1 MTSKW
6 DSGHSFAVLSLAI
19 SKERIVASGA
29 ECGELTIW
37 SEQGHPIGKLNF
49 HGEDDVAGIVFSPAS
64 PTKLYA
70 SHGET
75 VSVLDT
81 RVFTKPVE
89 SFSISKEEINCI
101 SVNELD
107 SLLAAA
113 DDSGTVKVLDLQT
126 KNVCRTLQRHTNI
139 CSAVTFRPSRPQS
152 LVSCGLD
159 MQVMLWNMQKTRPL
173 WITNL
178 QHLAQDEE
186 DMENHQSAGQLF
198 NPPLVHSLSVS
209 SCGNVFCCGAED
221 GKIRLFQISGTR
233 FEEELCFKAH
243 TQGVSQV
250 SFFEQDPGKTIL
262 LSGGNDG
269 RVCLWDISKD
279 TTQPQ
284 KQKRNSRRS
293 SSNVKIRQMA
303 EVAPRVSSKLCYEH
317 GEKVNWILGA
327 ELQGNKV
334 VLVAD
339 PSSSISMYQLGE
351 L

>member
-1 MTSKW
+1 MTTKW
-6 DSGHSFAVLSLAI
+6 DSGHSNAVISLAI
-19 SKERIVASGA
+19 SKERTVASGA
-29 ECGELTIW
+29 ECGELTLW
-37 SEQGHPIGKLNF
+37 SEQGHPIEKLHFN
-49 HGEDDVAGIVFSPAS
+49 GGDDVTGIIFSPTS
-64 PTKLYA
+64 STKLYA

-81 RVFTKPVE
+81 RDFREPVE
-89 SFSISKEEINCI
+89 SFSVNKEEINCI

-113 DDSGTVKVLDLQT
+113 DDSGTVKILDLQA
-126 KNVCRTLQRHTNI
+126 KKVCRTLQRHTNI
-139 CSAVTFRPSRPQS
+139 CSSVAFRPNRPQS

-178 QHLAQDEE
+178 QHLAQDDE
-186 DMENHQSAGQLF
+186 DMDNHQSPGQLF
-198 NPPLVHSLSVS
+198 NPPLAHSLSVS
-209 SCGNVFCCGAED
+209 SCGNVFCCGSED
-221 GKIRLFQISGTR
+221 GKIRFFRISGTR
-233 FEEELCFKAH
+233 FEEEQCFKAH

-250 SFFEQDPGKTIL
+250 SFFGQDSGQTFL

-269 RVCLWDISKD
+269 KVCLWDFSKE

-284 KQKRNSRRS
+284 KQKPHSR
-293 SSNVKIRQMA
+293 KAKMRQMA
-303 EVAPRVSSKLCYEH
+303 EAVPRVSSKLCIDH

-327 ELQGNKV
+327 ELQGAKV